1 MPNLAAYN
9 SGGLVPN
16 ALQFGTIVMDVNN
29 TVNPGSLI
37 WCDNYGLCNQYFIIT
52 DSYTNGKTSQPS
64 ARAMWFPTTGLT
76 DSALILSI
84 NKLAASKSSGPFTG
98 LTGAIT
104 WAISEGYFIINQEY
118 PSIVTSGCVA
128 NLDASLP
135 ASYPLV
141 LNNWYDLSGNGNTGT
156 LSGATYSSS
165 SYGNLLFVSS
175 SSNYI
180 SFTSTSNIPSGNSN
194 YTISTWF
201 NPSSLGTKGL
211 VGWGNYGTTNQVNS
225 FRLSA
230 TGLVN
235 SWQGNDLSVTTSL
248 STSTWY
254 NAVANFNG
262 TTREIWVNGVSA
274 GSDTPTSH
282 NVTTTSNLTIG
293 VTNNTEY
300 FDGSIGEVQIFNR
313 ALTSTEIVQNYNA
326 LLPRYNNT
334 YTDPCITPVYCTPTP
349 TPTLSIYT
357 FCLGYSATNCEIAC
371 SASCTTYYSYCPTLT
386 TSCSLYTDT
395 SGSTAPD
402 GYYSDGVDCYH
413 LVTPPVTPTPTST
426 PTSTLNLTP
435 TPTPTHTPTPPPCSA
450 TFIMTNCADC
460 TDFNTLVANHLDPA
474 YNLIM
479 NTVVGSF
486 PSYPTDPGHS
496 YISGTLSQTAFDLP
510 NLPGIFDISFGD
522 VTEDC
527 FGDQYVTITD
537 SNGDTQTSLI
547 PASGTITFSN
557 VYIDCI
563 TTILI
568 EAGICTTPTPT
579 PTITQTQTPTGTP
592 ISVTPTHTPT
602 PSTTPAGIQATIAFS
617 FFDDGSG
624 LVSASMEVTNGVT
637 LDSLSWGGTG
647 IGYSSLG
654 CSGTEN
660 TQSFSD
666 VLGIGNTQKTTEVWG
681 SISAILSAQNQT
693 NSFTVNGNIIDT
705 VSEIITVGGHNY
717 VINGVTNCF
726 SPLT

>member
-180 SFTSTSNIPSGNSN
+180 SFASTSNIPSGNSN

-371 SASCTTYYSYCPTLT
+371 SASCTTYYSYCSTLT

-413 LVTPPVTPTPTST
+413 LVTPSVTPTPTGTPASTPATTPTPTSGVTIYGGDVFYGCLPQVDPCGNLGGNSYLYWSGPFGEGTVLYTNNTLTLPWSGVLGCDTTAICHIDGSSVGSLSTFNIATSSNIVGSIYDNCGQPTPTPTST
-426 PTSTLNLTP
+426 PTGTPASVTP
-435 TPTPTHTPTPPPCSA
+435 TPT
-450 TFIMTNCADC
+450 
-460 TDFNTLVANHLDPA
+460 V
-474 YNLIM
+474 
-479 NTVVGSF
+479 
-486 PSYPTDPGHS
+486 
-496 YISGTLSQTAFDLP
+496 
-510 NLPGIFDISFGD
+510 
-522 VTEDC
+522 
-527 FGDQYVTITD
+527 
-537 SNGDTQTSLI
+537 
-547 PASGTITFSN
+547 
-557 VYIDCI
+557 
-563 TTILI
+563 
-568 EAGICTTPTPT
+568 
-579 PTITQTQTPTGTP
+579 
-592 ISVTPTHTPT
+592 T
-602 PSTTPAGIQATIAFS
+602 PSTTPAGIQATIEFS
-617 FFDDGSG
+617 FFDSGSG
-624 LVSASMEVTNGVT
+624 VIRASMEVISGVT
-637 LDSLSWGGTG
+637 LDSLSWSGTG
-647 IGYSSLG
+647 IGYSSVG

-660 TQSFSD
+660 TQPFND
-666 VLGIGNTQKTTEVWG
+666 VLGIGTPQITTEVWLSG
-681 SISAILSAQNQT
+681 VLSAQNQVG
-693 NSFTVNGNIIDT
+693 SFMINGNTINTNYETII
-705 VSEIITVGGHNY
+705 VGGHSY
-717 VINGVTNCF
+717 LITGVTNCF

>member
-1 MPNLAAYN
+1 MPNLVAYN
-9 SGGLVPN
+9 PGGLVAD

-37 WCDNYGLCNQYFIIT
+37 WCPDYGICDQYFIIT
-52 DSYTNGKTSQPS
+52 DSYTNGKTSQINS
-64 ARAMWFPTTGLT
+64 RAMGFPTTGLT

-84 NKLAASKSSGPFTG
+84 NKLAASKSSGPFAT
-98 LTGAIT
+98 LTNAIT

-118 PSIVTSGCVA
+118 PSIVTSGCIL

-141 LNNWYDLSGNGNTGT
+141 LSNWYDLSGNGNTGT

-180 SFTSTSNIPSGNSN
+180 SFASTSNIPSGNSN

-254 NAVANFNG
+254 NAVVNFNG

-371 SASCTTYYSYCPTLT
+371 SASCTTYYSYCSTLT

-402 GYYSDGVDCYH
+402 GYYSDGVNCYH
-413 LVTPPVTPTPTST
+413 LVTPPVTPTT
-426 PTSTLNLTP
+426 
-435 TPTPTHTPTPPPCSA
+435 
-450 TFIMTNCADC
+450 
-460 TDFNTLVANHLDPA
+460 
-474 YNLIM
+474 
-479 NTVVGSF
+479 
-486 PSYPTDPGHS
+486 
-496 YISGTLSQTAFDLP
+496 
-510 NLPGIFDISFGD
+510 
-522 VTEDC
+522 
-527 FGDQYVTITD
+527 
-537 SNGDTQTSLI
+537 
-547 PASGTITFSN
+547 
-557 VYIDCI
+557 
-563 TTILI
+563 
-568 EAGICTTPTPT
+568 T
-579 PTITQTQTPTGTP
+579 PTITQTQTPP
-592 ISVTPTHTPT
+592 ISTPTLTPT
-602 PSTTPAGIQATIAFS
+602 PSTTPAGIQATIEFS
-617 FFDDGSG
+617 FFDSGSG
-624 LVSASMEVTNGVT
+624 VIRASMEVINGVT
-637 LDSLSWGGTG
+637 LDSLSWAGTG
-647 IGYSSLG
+647 IGYSALG

-660 TQSFSD
+660 TQPFSD
-666 VLGIGNTQKTTEVWG
+666 VLGIGITQITTEVWG

-717 VINGVTNCF
+717 VINGVTDCF
-726 SPLT
+726 SPLI